1 MDTGP
6 GAANGSYPVRERIGL
21 KGGSVEL
28 SRAVL
33 QVLPAWVA
41 ARLVVLSALAL
52 AHAGVTS
59 LRPDNPE
66 AIRRVHDGLLGWDA
80 GWYQAISAHGYVAAG
95 QESLRFFPLFPLL
108 GRALG
113 VVPGVGVGAAL
124 ITVGN
129 LSALV
134 AMAVL
139 LVLVRRDIGDGGL
152 ARRSV
157 WLLALAPSA
166 YSLVLAYS
174 DATLLL
180 CSVVTFLAIRSQ
192 RWWLAAAAG
201 LAAGFGRPVGLL
213 LVVPVA
219 AELWACRRDIGSGK
233 GWIPPGAA
241 LFAPLVGAG
250 AYLVWV
256 GHRFG
261 DLWLPITVQQ
271 RSGHRGALTVPL
283 GAMWSDLG
291 SAVHGQHLG
300 SALHVPWVLGC
311 AVLVVVAWRR
321 LPRSYALYAAAVL
334 VVSASSTNF
343 DSFERY
349 ALGAFPL
356 VIAASTCTT
365 SRRVEIAV
373 LVLSGLAMAGYALL
387 SFVGV
392 VVP

>member
-1 MDTGP
+1 M
-6 GAANGSYPVRERIGL
+6 
-21 KGGSVEL
+21 
-28 SRAVL
+28 
-33 QVLPAWVA
+33 
-41 ARLVVLSALAL
+41 
-52 AHAGVTS
+52 
-59 LRPDNPE
+59 
-66 AIRRVHDGLLGWDA
+66 
-80 GWYQAISAHGYVAAG
+80 
-95 QESLRFFPLFPLL
+95 
-108 GRALG
+108 
-113 VVPGVGVGAAL
+113 GAAL
-124 ITVGN
+124 IAVGN

-139 LVLVRRDIGDGGL
+139 LILVRRDLGDGGL

-180 CSVVTFLAIRSQ
+180 CSVVTFLGIRSQ

-213 LVVPVA
+213 LIVPVA
-219 AELWACRRDIGSGK
+219 AELWACRRDVGGSK
-233 GWIPPGAA
+233 GWIPPLGAV
-241 LFAPLVGAG
+241 LAPLVGAG
-250 AYLVWV
+250 AYLIWV

-261 DLWLPITVQQ
+261 DPWLPITVQQ

-300 SALHVPWVLGC
+300 SALHIPWILGC
-311 AVLVVVAWRR
+311 GALVVVAWRR
-321 LPRSYALYAAAVL
+321 LPRPYALYAAAVL

-365 SRRVEIAV
+365 SRKVEVAA